1 MQPVESAPQ
10 GFTGTISLKLPDLI
24 QMVCLSRSDIIIEVI
39 SRKGKGSIHIKQGQI
54 RHAMTDTLQG
64 EQAFFEVLL
73 WNDGKFEMLPFVEC
87 DVTSINKPWEHLI
100 LEAIRQQD
108 EEKTEKGPGT
118 NGTQAGGALS
128 AEPDFGDLFGEV
140 EHIFGNIAKPEEP
153 SLFEEKQQSAAE
165 VASSS
170 TKVLIVDDS
179 SFFSKKLREMLETD
193 PAIEVV
199 GVARNG
205 KESLDYLDSGKPVD
219 LITLDIEMPVM
230 PGDTALKHIMI
241 RHRVPALII
250 SSLQP
255 ESMSK
260 IFDFLQLGAVDFVT
274 KPEAREDLAS
284 YAANLRELTKG
295 AARARISNFKRL
307 RKPGEQNRP
316 PPIETGPAGLKIL
329 VIVGAEGA
337 YMDWFRLPLRDLCR
351 QGIVIGIQKL
361 RDGFVPKFAQ
371 LIETRTEVKT
381 KTLSATHSLSPGNFH
396 LGNARRQAAFKLRP
410 SESAM
415 DLDLDIYGQECLE
428 WKDGMQLWL
437 DRLAQE
443 ARDSMSVYFLS
454 AVDALPESLM
464 ANLLTCGVRFVLP
477 PPQTVLCSQ
486 LVDSIQP
493 YATHFPDQILFSSPD
508 NLPEVLRQ

>member
-24 QMVCLSRSDIIIEVI
+24 QMVCLSRSDIIIEVT
-39 SRKGKGSIHIKQGQI
+39 SQRGRGSIHIKQGQI
-54 RHAMTDTLQG
+54 RHAMTDTLVG

-73 WNDGKFEMLPFVEC
+73 WNDGKFEMLPFVESGA
-87 DVTSINKPWEHLI
+87 TSINKPWEHLI

-108 EEKTEKGPGT
+108 EEKTSGDSGS
-118 NGTQAGGALS
+118 NGSKAGASLS

-140 EHIFGNIAKPEEP
+140 EHIFGNLAKPDEP
-153 SLFEEKQQSAAE
+153 SFLEETKPSPAASQ
-165 VASSS
+165 ADS

-179 SFFSKKLREMLETD
+179 SFFSKKLKEMLEAD

-199 GVARNG
+199 GIARNG

-241 RHRVPALII
+241 RHRVPTLII

-255 ESMSK
+255 ESMAK

-274 KPEAREDLAS
+274 KPEAREDLTS
-284 YAANLRELTKG
+284 YAANLRDLTKG
-295 AARARISNFKRL
+295 AARARIANFKRL
-307 RKPGEQNRP
+307 RKPAEQSAP
-316 PPIETGPAGLKIL
+316 PAVVSRGTSLKIL
-329 VIVGAEGA
+329 VVVGAEGA

-371 LIETRTEVKT
+371 LIESRTEVNT
-381 KTLSATHSLSPGNFH
+381 SALSGTHSLSPGNFY
-396 LGNARRQAAFKLRP
+396 LGNARRQAAFKFHP
-410 SESAM
+410 GESAM
-415 DLDLDIYGQECLE
+415 DLDLDIYGEECLE
-428 WKDGMQLWL
+428 WKEGMRLWL
-437 DRLAQE
+437 DRLAEE
-443 ARDSMSVYFLS
+443 ARESMSVYFLS
-454 AVDALPESLM
+454 AVDLLPESLM

-493 YATHFPDQILFSSPD
+493 YATHFPDQILISSPD